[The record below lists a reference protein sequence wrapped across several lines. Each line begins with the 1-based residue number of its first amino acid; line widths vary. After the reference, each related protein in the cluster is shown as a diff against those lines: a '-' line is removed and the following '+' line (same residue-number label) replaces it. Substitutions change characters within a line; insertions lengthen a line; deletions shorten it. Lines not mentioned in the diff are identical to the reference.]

1 MLYQHSIVS
10 LAKTQ
15 LAADG
20 QTDESMRLDEAIDA
34 FARARNVEILVVSL
48 PLVKLDYLLRL
59 QRLETSSTP
68 ITMAHN

>member
-34 FARARNVEILVVSL
+34 FALRMLCTACTIIEICEKRSALSRESTLALGKWAAR
-48 PLVKLDYLLRL
+48 YF
-59 QRLETSSTP
+59 
-68 ITMAHN
+68 